1 MACGSVPRLPVIQ
14 LIIESR
20 IGSCPT
26 RRRFRLPTLLASTAV
41 ALALTI
47 VSVRADGG
55 AGGAGGNG
63 TGGGGGAA
71 GTSASPNGGN
81 GGDNATGQ
89 GAGGGG
95 GAAAGGTGGSG
106 GTATSGGDGG
116 LGGDG
121 GSVAGGNGGNGGNG
135 NGGPGG
141 FFAGGGGGITLQGT
155 VAAVNG
161 DSITLK
167 TAAGAEITIST
178 NGDTTYHQQAAA
190 TSSDVQTGST
200 VKVQVNGFRGG
211 RFGGGGANA
220 SPAPSGAP
228 QTTATDITVVP

>member
-1 MACGSVPRLPVIQ
+1 VTDSYSSSPQPSSAGPTGSNPFAPGPDLAPSPAPVLPANPKPRSKSGRIVNVVLGLALVIAVAGVAFAVG
-14 LIIESR
+14 R
-20 IGSCPT
+20 GT
-26 RRRFRLPTLLASTAV
+26 ANASTAQ
-41 ALALTI
+41 
-47 VSVRADGG
+47 
-55 AGGAGGNG
+55 GNG
-63 TGGGGGAA
+63 RGGFNGQGF
-71 GTSASPNGGN
+71 TNGGN
-81 GGDNATGQ
+81 FPG
-89 GAGGGG
+89 
-95 GAAAGGTGGSG
+95 
-106 GTATSGGDGG
+106 
-116 LGGDG
+116 
-121 GSVAGGNGGNGGNG
+121 GGNGGNGGNG

-141 FFAGGGGGITLQGT
+141 FFAGGAGGITLQGT
-155 VAAVNG
+155 VTAVNG

>member
-1 MACGSVPRLPVIQ
+1 VPANPKPRSKSGRIVNVVLGLALVIAVAGVAFAVG
-14 LIIESR
+14 R
-20 IGSCPT
+20 GT
-26 RRRFRLPTLLASTAV
+26 ANASTAQ
-41 ALALTI
+41 
-47 VSVRADGG
+47 
-55 AGGAGGNG
+55 GNG
-63 TGGGGGAA
+63 RGGFNGQGF
-71 GTSASPNGGN
+71 TNGGN
-81 GGDNATGQ
+81 FPG
-89 GAGGGG
+89 
-95 GAAAGGTGGSG
+95 
-106 GTATSGGDGG
+106 
-116 LGGDG
+116 
-121 GSVAGGNGGNGGNG
+121 GGNGGNG

-141 FFAGGGGGITLQGT
+141 FFAGGAGGITLQGT
-155 VAAVNG
+155 VTAVNG

>member
-1 MACGSVPRLPVIQ
+1 VTDSYSSSPQPSPAGPSTGASPFGPGPDLAPPPAPVVPSPVKPRGR
-14 LIIESR
+14 SGR
-20 IGSCPT
+20 IVNVV
-26 RRRFRLPTLLASTAV
+26 LAV
-41 ALALTI
+41 AVAVAI
-47 VSVRADGG
+47 
-55 AGGAGGNG
+55 AGVAFAVGRGTASASSATGNG
-63 TGGGGGAA
+63 RGQFFNGQGNGGTLPGGGGG
-71 GTSASPNGGN
+71 NG
-81 GGDNATGQ
+81 Q
-89 GAGGGG
+89 
-95 GAAAGGTGGSG
+95 
-106 GTATSGGDGG
+106 
-116 LGGDG
+116 
-121 GSVAGGNGGNGGNG
+121 G

-141 FFAGGGGGITLQGT
+141 FAGAGGLTLEGT
-155 VAAVNG
+155 VSAVDG

-178 NGDTTYHQQAAA
+178 SGDTTYHQQAAA

>member
-1 MACGSVPRLPVIQ
+1 VTDSYSSSPQPPPAGPTGSNPFAPGPDLAPSPAPVVPADTKPRGKSGRIVNIVLGVALVIAVAGVAFAVG
-14 LIIESR
+14 R
-20 IGSCPT
+20 GT
-26 RRRFRLPTLLASTAV
+26 ANAST
-41 ALALTI
+41 
-47 VSVRADGG
+47 
-55 AGGAGGNG
+55 AGGNG
-63 TGGGGGAA
+63 R
-71 GTSASPNGGN
+71 
-81 GGDNATGQ
+81 
-89 GAGGGG
+89 
-95 GAAAGGTGGSG
+95 
-106 GTATSGGDGG
+106 
-116 LGGDG
+116 
-121 GSVAGGNGGNGGNG
+121 
-135 NGGPGG
+135 
-141 FFAGGGGGITLQGT
+141 GGINVQGF
-155 VAAVNG
+155 VNG

>member
-1 MACGSVPRLPVIQ
+1 VTDSYSSSPQPSPAGPTDSNPFAPGPDLAPSPAPVVPADTKPRGKSGRIVNIVLGVALVIAVAGVAFAVG
-14 LIIESR
+14 R
-20 IGSCPT
+20 GT
-26 RRRFRLPTLLASTAV
+26 ANAST
-41 ALALTI
+41 
-47 VSVRADGG
+47 
-55 AGGAGGNG
+55 AGGNG
-63 TGGGGGAA
+63 RGGFNGQGFV
-71 GTSASPNGGN
+71 NGGN
-81 GGDNATGQ
+81 FP
-89 GAGGGG
+89 GGG
-95 GAAAGGTGGSG
+95 T
-106 GTATSGGDGG
+106 
-116 LGGDG
+116 
-121 GSVAGGNGGNGGNG
+121 GGNGGNGGNG